1 LIYGFSKRISRP
13 IESVSRQLMS
23 METFSLDEPSPGES
37 KTRIREIAEL
47 QGAAA
52 RVRASLRSFARYAPE
67 ETVRDVAASGQETIL
82 SAGRREVTALFC
94 DLRGFTSFAEKL
106 APEEVVTILNDHFDT
121 ISGLIARHAGY
132 VVDFLGDGLFA
143 VFGAP
148 EAAADHAARAVT
160 CAIEMQ
166 LAREAHNRDYFAKGW
181 PPLEMGVGINTGLAV
196 VGNMGSSL
204 RIKYGVVGHPV
215 NLAARIESFTVGGQV
230 LVSDST
236 REALAER
243 LVADGPMEAEA
254 KGVGA
259 PIRMWIVRRLEGGS
273 PLELPSLISNLAV
286 LPSAIHVGLRPLRG
300 KQIGADL
307 YPAEVVKLSASGAE
321 LRTDCPVAIFD
332 AVQVILSPPAGMT
345 ATLDSKVI
353 GVTELPAGRRT
364 VVVRFGGLGWEARAQ
379 LEALSRAASPLA

>member
-1 LIYGFSKRISRP
+1 MMGDNFLFRSALTGKELSASFDKFPEGFPRPWEAVILTPTDDFVGSLKAVNRQMVVLITVLTALELVLIYAFSRRISRP
-13 IESVSRQLMS
+13 IESVSRQLML
-23 METFSLDEPSPGES
+23 METFSLEDPPDRES
-37 KTRIREIAEL
+37 KTKIREIAEL

-67 ETVRDVAASGQETIL
+67 ETVREVAASGQETIL

-121 ISGLIARHAGY
+121 MSGLIARHAGY

-160 CAIEMQ
+160 CGIEMQ
-166 LAREAHNRDYFAKGW
+166 LARDARNREYFAKGW
-181 PPLEMGVGINTGLAV
+181 PPLDMGIGINTGLAV
-196 VGNMGSSL
+196 VGNMGSSR

-236 REALAER
+236 REALADR
-243 LVADGPMEAEA
+243 LVADGPVDL
-254 KGVGA
+254 VGPGGRG
-259 PIRMWIVRRLEGGS
+259 PIDRAAFKRVGELLTEQLGSRR
-273 PLELPSLISNLAV
+273 
-286 LPSAIHVGLRPLRG
+286 RP
-300 KQIGADL
+300 
-307 YPAEVVKLSASGAE
+307 VMASF
-321 LRTDCPVAIFD
+321 P
-332 AVQVILSPPAGMT
+332 
-345 ATLDSKVI
+345 
-353 GVTELPAGRRT
+353 
-364 VVVRFGGLGWEARAQ
+364 
-379 LEALSRAASPLA
+379 LSRIREQPT